1 MKNVLKL
8 TLAVVCVMFST
19 SLFAQKIGRINTQE
33 IIVNMKEYKEANT
46 QMETYAKDLQAQ
58 LETIQVEFNNK
69 LQEYQKAETTMTDAV
84 RQLKEK
90 ELTDL
95 QNRIREF
102 QQVAQQDIQKKQAE
116 LMAPIEKK
124 ANEAIQEVAKAGGYA
139 VILETG
145 MMIYFD
151 EAQVKDISAEVKS
164 KLGISATAAA
174 N

>member
-69 LQEYQKAETTMTDAV
+69 LQEYQKAEATMTDAV

>member
-33 IIVNMKEYKEANT
+33 IVVNMNEYKEANT
-46 QMETYAKDLQAQ
+46 QMEAYAKDLQAQ

-69 LQEYQKAETTMTDAV
+69 LQEYQKSETTMTDAV

-95 QNRIREF
+95 QERIRQF

-116 LMAPIEKK
+116 LMEPIEKK
-124 ANEAIQEVAKAGGYA
+124 ANEAIKEVAKAGGYA

-151 EAQVKDISAEVKS
+151 EAQVKDISAEVKA
-164 KLGISATAAA
+164 KLGVTATAAA
-174 N
+174 K

>member
-1 MKNVLKL
+1 MN
-8 TLAVVCVMFST
+8 
-19 SLFAQKIGRINTQE
+19 
-33 IIVNMKEYKEANT
+33 EYKEANT
-46 QMETYAKDLQAQ
+46 QMEAYAKDLQAQ
-58 LETIQVEFNNK
+58 METIQVEFNNK
-69 LQEYQKAETTMTDAV
+69 LQEYQKAESTMTDAV

-116 LMAPIEKK
+116 LMEPIEKK

-145 MMIYFD
+145 IMIFFD
-151 EAQVKDISAEVKS
+151 EAQVKDISAEVKT
-164 KLGISATAAA
+164 KLGIK
-174 N
+174 

>member
-33 IIVNMKEYKEANT
+33 IIVNMNEYKEANT
-46 QMETYAKDLQAQ
+46 QMEAYAKDLQAQ
-58 LETIQVEFNNK
+58 METIQVEFNNK
-69 LQEYQKAETTMTDAV
+69 LQEYQKAEATMTDAV

-116 LMAPIEKK
+116 LMEPIEKK

-145 MMIYFD
+145 IMIFYD
-151 EAQVKDISAEVKS
+151 EAQVKDISAEVKT
-164 KLGISATAAA
+164 KLGIK
-174 N
+174 